1 MASPKA
7 TYYSQYALS
16 KFVLENVDANAKR
29 IAILFDK
36 TELKLSKYGGMIYPS
51 LIIVDQMK
59 YSNNNFAVFS
69 DTEKVGINVK
79 ESQLTKMDECKQH
92 YRYWAISIDLTSLRC
107 YNDQKFYQTT
117 LMHVEN
123 DELVSAIKANIV
135 AAESEIP
142 EFII

>member
-1 MASPKA
+1 MTSPKA

-79 ESQLTKMDECKQH
+79 ESQLTKKGGDRFRLLCCARNLRALGLKSSM
-92 YRYWAISIDLTSLRC
+92 ISTDRRISSSSDRHLIG
-107 YNDQKFYQTT
+107 K
-117 LMHVEN
+117 
-123 DELVSAIKANIV
+123 I
-135 AAESEIP
+135 
-142 EFII
+142 